1 MTTAHAT
8 TEPVITE
15 PATNESLKELD
26 ALFDEIDKLEKSGN
40 WTEDRKEI
48 LKNLTHEEAMADIMR
63 LQAAHP
69 ERLLTP
75 EQIEAMRTESAEPAK
90 RRVEPVGA

>member
-1 MTTAHAT
+1 MAT
-8 TEPVITE
+8 IE
-15 PATNESLKELD
+15 ELD
-26 ALFDEIDKLEKSGN
+26 ALLEEIDKLEKSGN

-75 EQIEAMRTESAEPAK
+75 EQIEAMRTERAQPAK
-90 RRVEPVGA
+90 RRVEMAGA